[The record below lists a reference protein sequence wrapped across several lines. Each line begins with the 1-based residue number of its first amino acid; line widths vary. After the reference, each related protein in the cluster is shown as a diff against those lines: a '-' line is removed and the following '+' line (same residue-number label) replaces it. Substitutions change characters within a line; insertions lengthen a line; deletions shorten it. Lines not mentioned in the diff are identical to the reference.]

1 MLHAASCGD
10 SHTCASLMLVCRGK
24 ILAFD
29 GVQRPDPSGN
39 VNTDAYSIGEFF
51 TEGICAPR

>member
-1 MLHAASCGD
+1 
-10 SHTCASLMLVCRGK
+10 MLVCRGK